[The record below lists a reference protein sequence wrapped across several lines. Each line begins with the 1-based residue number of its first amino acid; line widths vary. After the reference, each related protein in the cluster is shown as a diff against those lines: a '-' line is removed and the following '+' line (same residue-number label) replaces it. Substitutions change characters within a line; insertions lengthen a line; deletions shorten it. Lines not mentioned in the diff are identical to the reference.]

1 MEESLLSSPPGGPVE
16 LCIGD
21 CSADYRALSSQTY
34 SFVVRTPPLT
44 HDPSPLPPNP
54 YRLPPNPCPLTPAP
68 WSHWQVSLATA

>member
-44 HDPSPLPPNP
+44 HDPSPLPPT
-54 YRLPPNPCPLTPAP
+54 PCPLTRAP
-68 WSHWQVSLATA
+68 